1 MEIWWAVLDEDLTL
15 LTDVEVNGHCFGP
28 KPYPSSCWW
37 RYTLQIHKYFCWS
50 KGVAAD
56 SFHPVLNQV
65 PNADL
70 IFFIN
75 DVFIVPRVFVTFLS
89 TLSQVVMINDFITKW
104 HGFTCTKIGLRSG
117 LREILLKSEQSTNS
131 ICSLPSSAQKA
142 FNHTHFPFS
151 FPCWQA
157 SRT

>member
-1 MEIWWAVLDEDLTL
+1 MLKLMGTALALSHTHQGVDGEILCRCT
-15 LTDVEVNGHCFGP
+15 N
-28 KPYPSSCWW
+28 
-37 RYTLQIHKYFCWS
+37 IFCWS

-65 PNADL
+65 SNADL

-89 TLSQVVMINDFITKW
+89 TLGQVVMINDFITKW

-151 FPCWQA
+151 FPC
-157 SRT
+157 